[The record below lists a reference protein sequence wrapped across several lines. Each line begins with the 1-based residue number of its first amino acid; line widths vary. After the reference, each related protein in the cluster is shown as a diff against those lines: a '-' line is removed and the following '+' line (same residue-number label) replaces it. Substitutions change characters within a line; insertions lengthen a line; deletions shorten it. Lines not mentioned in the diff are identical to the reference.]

1 MDILAADEHLMLVIV
16 DGHFT
21 DRVGALAGDFAVR
34 RGGSRVADG
43 GAHACEQLGG
53 AERLGQVVVR
63 AEIER
68 LHLVVLVRAGGN
80 HHHRQARP
88 RAQLAQDVNA
98 VHVRQTEIEDD
109 QIRTVRGDHG
119 LRLAARAGQQRF
131 VVVGV

>member
-34 RGGSRVADG
+34 GGGSRVADG

-68 LHLVVLVRAGGN
+68 LHLVVLV
-80 HHHRQARP
+80 
-88 RAQLAQDVNA
+88 
-98 VHVRQTEIEDD
+98 
-109 QIRTVRGDHG
+109 
-119 LRLAARAGQQRF
+119 
-131 VVVGV
+131 